1 MRSVNTE
8 SNRLINAK
16 KNARHPIV
24 CVRFPT
30 VDEWQ
35 LVANEAERQGVPIS
49 VLIRTLTT
57 EGIARGRQQTNHQ
70 TNRALAS
77 KRSA

>member
-1 MRSVNTE
+1 MRSVNTA

-16 KNARHPIV
+16 KNAAHPIV

-30 VDEWQ
+30 VEEWQ
-35 LVANEAERQGVPIS
+35 MVANEAERQGVPIS
-49 VLIRTLTT
+49 VLIRTYAI
-57 EGIARGRQQTNHQ
+57 EGVARGRKQTHHQ
-70 TNRALAS
+70 TNRALAT